1 MRMVGAYALMPFVAG
16 ALTFLAE
23 MTLWSH
29 AGNYVTGT
37 NVHIGGSAPEA
48 IALSLAMGV
57 GLVAVFVT
65 IFGAV
70 PLVAWSIR
78 RGRVSLRQA
87 LVAGAA
93 LGNAPIA
100 VLFVLIVIHHIGR
113 GTMPDNP
120 GNLFYG
126 AGGAFRTVTEGFFV
140 GMGCA
145 AVFWAV
151 AIRGSE
157 VDKGRPVSDA

>member
-1 MRMVGAYALMPFVAG
+1 MVGAYALMPFAAF
-16 ALTFLAE
+16 ALAYVAE

-29 AGNYVTGT
+29 GGIYVTGT
-37 NVHIGGSAPEA
+37 TVHRVGSTPEA
-48 IALSLAMGV
+48 VALSLAMAA
-57 GLVAVFVT
+57 GLMAVFVT

-93 LGNAPIA
+93 LGNAPAA
-100 VLFVLIVIHHIGR
+100 VLFVLVIIHSIRR

-120 GNLFYG
+120 ANLWYG
-126 AGGAFRTVTEGFFV
+126 AGGAFRTVTEGMFV

-145 AVFWAV
+145 AVFWAL
-151 AIRGSE
+151 AIRGTE
-157 VDKGRPVSDA
+157 VNKRARATDA